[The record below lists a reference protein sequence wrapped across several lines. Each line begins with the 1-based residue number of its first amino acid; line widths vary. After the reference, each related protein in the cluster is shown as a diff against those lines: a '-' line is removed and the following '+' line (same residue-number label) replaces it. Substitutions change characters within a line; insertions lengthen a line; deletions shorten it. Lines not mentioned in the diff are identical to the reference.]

1 MPALATALTARQ
13 RLSVRSKLI
22 RLLKLARQAN
32 GGIRQQTHVTPLL
45 PDLTPRRPVALPASG
60 GIMRRMPAYQAPP
73 VILRILPVHQVNGG
87 TAPQTAV
94 NQPPQALTL
103 RLLPALPASGGI
115 MLKTLALA
123 R

>member
-1 MPALATALTARQ
+1 MQEA
-13 RLSVRSKLI
+13 
-22 RLLKLARQAN
+22 
-32 GGIRQQTHVTPLL
+32 
-45 PDLTPRRPVALPASG
+45 
-60 GIMRRMPAYQAPP
+60 PAYQAQPL
-73 VILRILPVHQVNGG
+73 ILRIRLVHQVNGG